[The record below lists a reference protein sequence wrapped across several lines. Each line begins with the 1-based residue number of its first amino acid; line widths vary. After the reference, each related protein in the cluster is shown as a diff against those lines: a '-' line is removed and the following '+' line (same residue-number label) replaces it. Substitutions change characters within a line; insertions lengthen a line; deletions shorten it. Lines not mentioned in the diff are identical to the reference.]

1 MENGG
6 CAPAFRAPAFACAP
20 APFPGAEIGGE
31 GARIVL
37 SASGDRGERV
47 RAWDAETG
55 DTVGEWGADG
65 TACFGAAAGGFGA
78 GVAHAPVTALCWGS
92 GGEGERFGKT
102 SFAVGTA
109 EGVVRVYGPA

>member
-1 MENGG
+1 M
-6 CAPAFRAPAFACAP
+6 PWTR
-20 APFPGAEIGGE
+20 
-31 GARIVL
+31 
-37 SASGDRGERV
+37 
-47 RAWDAETG
+47 
-55 DTVGEWGADG
+55 
-65 TACFGAAAGGFGA
+65 GFGA

>member
-78 GVAHAPVTALCWGS
+78 GVAHAPVTALCWG
-92 GGEGERFGKT
+92 GGAESERFGKT